1 MTQNAIGWA
10 IIHVYHYTWS
20 NGLVAVYVYGME
32 YAFGAHDYSISGV
45 FEVEPRTCLGFIYI
59 CSISLRHT
67 NMSPSEFRAFIE
79 TIASEYNGDTYHL
92 TSKNCKNFTDDISH
106 RLNCKGIPGWVNR
119 LAKLGGLCSCL
130 LPDSLEATTVKQL
143 PEYYAYGMCHK
154 IEI

>member
-1 MTQNAIGWA
+1 MTRNALGWT

-20 NGLVAVYVYGME
+20 NGVFKFHSLLFFFYLCLILMIHEKKNDGWELVAVYGME

-45 FEVEPRTCLGFIYI
+45 FEVEPRTCPGFIYR

-92 TSKNCKNFTDDISH
+92 ISKNCKNFTDDISQ

-119 LAKLGGLCSCL
+119 LAKLGK
-130 LPDSLEATTVKQL
+130 E
-143 PEYYAYGMCHK
+143 M
-154 IEI
+154 